1 MDQLMTEI
9 LKIDEIAQK
18 KIVDAKNTNRQILK
32 DLSQKK
38 QEIIK
43 NIRKEADLN
52 LAKFEKCEAEAFKE
66 KVLILEKNQQQTLE
80 NLKKTYDKNH
90 KNWIHTIVSN
100 ALSD

>member
-18 KIVDAKNTNRQILK
+18 KIVDAKNENRKILK
-32 DLSQKK
+32 SLPQKK
-38 QEIIK
+38 QEIIN

-52 LAKFEKCEAEAFKE
+52 VKKFEKCEIEAFKE
-66 KVLILEKNQQQTLE
+66 KILILEKKQRQILE
-80 NLKKTYDKNH
+80 GLKKTYDENH
-90 KNWIHTIVSN
+90 KNWIHSIVSN